1 MHAPASFIPLDDSF
15 DPWRVQPVRHT
26 LSDHPL
32 MQMDQIRALGKRLQ
46 ERGRVRT
53 HSDQAKA
60 DTPFND
66 APSTH
71 PAGQQGV
78 DTLADVE
85 KAAAWTSLLNIQT
98 DDLYRTLVD
107 SVLDGVKPMFDRKDP
122 GMCYRGGWIFVTS
135 PRAITPFHMDREHNF
150 ILQIMGKKRLYVWDP
165 FDRSV
170 VSELGN
176 ELFHAKHSREQ
187 VLFREELRQKAI
199 IFDLEPGMGGFMPS
213 TAPHLVENGD
223 GPSVTVSFTF
233 YTDSTQRRNLIYRGN
248 NHLRSLGLEPAPVGR
263 SAARDAILATAMG
276 AYSKAKGAAL
286 RALGRPVH
294 PADAPYAFHLTS

>member
-1 MHAPASFIPLDDSF
+1 VHAPASFIKLDDSF
-15 DPWRVQPVRHT
+15 DPWRVQPVNHT
-26 LSDHPL
+26 LCEHPL
-32 MQMDQIRALGKRLQ
+32 MQMDEIRALGKRLQ

-60 DTPFND
+60 DTPFNT
-66 APSTH
+66 APNTH
-71 PAGQQGV
+71 PAGQNGANAL
-78 DTLADVE
+78 DDVE

-98 DDLYRTLVD
+98 DDLYRTVVD
-107 SVLDGVKPMFDRKDP
+107 AVLDGVKPMFDRKDP

-170 VSELGN
+170 VSERGN
-176 ELFHAKHSREQ
+176 ELFLAKHSREQ
-187 VLFREELRQKAI
+187 VLFHEDLRKKAI

-223 GPSVTVSFTF
+223 GPSITISFTF
-233 YTDSTQRRNLIYRGN
+233 YTDSTERRCRVYRGN
-248 NHLRSLGLEPAPVGR
+248 SHLRSLGLDPVPVGR
-263 SAARDAILATAMG
+263 SATRDAILATAMG
-276 AYSKAKGAAL
+276 AYSKAKDVAL
-286 RALGRPVH
+286 RALGRPSY
-294 PADAPYAFHLTS
+294 PGDSPYAFHLTS